1 MIANLFFRCRGEAVE
16 AAAYDGDRI
25 TKRVAEIDNKE
36 GFELTKVNKLT
47 MSLQTQR
54 KGGYDDR

>member
-1 MIANLFFRCRGEAVE
+1 MARRLNISTVAVSKSAARG
-16 AAAYDGDRI
+16 
-25 TKRVAEIDNKE
+25 AEIAKKE